1 MLEVI
6 RKKVWVVLVMVVWV
20 VLTLGWLERNVRVP
34 HLIVTAN
41 NIMHLFQELSGLF
54 FHIINNHPVRTVYF
68 PYLFHSLEKS
78 ARVVHYHILYCRLL
92 LSSNIIILYSEMND
106 HIDKSTNSSVA
117 DFRFKVVL
125 LGDLGAGKT
134 SLIQRYIGNG
144 FKEGQ
149 SVHRIIY

>member
-54 FHIINNHPVRTVYF
+54 
-68 PYLFHSLEKS
+68 FHSLEKS